1 DLTEG
6 RGLRLR
12 HRCALA
18 PHEQELGIEP
28 YPRGFPHRVQGIEGD
43 PSHRLWTS
51 GVQRHPGSGPDLEPS
66 DHAEDTA
73 IGGTGGQ
80 EAVLVPEVETIE
92 GADVVAALLRYIE
105 TIEERIDLVLR
116 HRDVVGDEPVEE

>member
-1 DLTEG
+1 
-6 RGLRLR
+6 
-12 HRCALA
+12 
-18 PHEQELGIEP
+18 
-28 YPRGFPHRVQGIEGD
+28 GIEGD

-116 HRDVVGDEPVEE
+116 HRDVVGDEPVEEVAPACAIVGEEHMHHEVSQVQDRAVDIKDDTQLVQG